1 MKTITPEFLAMRE
14 AMHRAATV
22 ETRIVLSNRVVDA
35 MLAAALLSVREPT
48 GGMVQALLNVNG
60 YNGRSSH
67 ARNDIRA
74 VIDHILGETE
84 PTP

>member
-35 MLAAALLSVREPT
+35 MLAAALLSIREPT
-48 GGMVQALLNVNG
+48 EGMNGAMGRLNHP
-60 YNGRSSH
+60 RDH
-67 ARNDIRA
+67 EIFTAA
-74 VIDHILGETE
+74 IDHILGDQK
-84 PTP
+84 